1 VRVRVLCCT
10 AATVEHAHVY
20 YPTRLLQLLSVSNA
34 LLLNA
39 AVLLLCCCCCATTQG
54 ERKLRDLC
62 NNLTKALGAVPVKA
76 LEETAVLEFAEQH
89 HDFLCRFKLLLSDPA
104 NSQPGQV
111 THHCCNYCNCHC
123 YNLCCVRVLRVL

>member
-1 VRVRVLCCT
+1 MCC
-10 AATVEHAHVY
+10 AAAAVEVAPWY
-20 YPTRLLQLLSVSNA
+20 CPTLLLLA
-34 LLLNA
+34 LLHSLHML
-39 AVLLLCCCCCATTQG
+39 LLLCCCCTGTQG

-62 NNLTKALGAVPVKA
+62 NILTKALGAVPVKA

-111 THHCCNYCNCHC
+111 TCS
-123 YNLCCVRVLRVL
+123 LL